1 MERSFDTANT
11 AINLNAYERKEMRMK
26 RLYAKNALSHMIM
39 IAFSLIF
46 AFPFIWMLS
55 TSLKSQND
63 IFKYPLALFSGTLH
77 WENYKYAMTDIPFF
91 LYARNT
97 AYVTVMSIIGQ
108 LFGATL
114 TAYSVSLI
122 EWRGRKVVFGLILAT
137 MMIPIQ
143 VTMVP
148 VYVIFN
154 KLGLVG
160 TFWPLILPTFTGS
173 PVYIFLLRQ
182 FFLSLPKS
190 LIEAS
195 KIDGASELRTFLQI
209 VLPLCKPALM
219 AVSVVTFLYTWSDF
233 LSPLI
238 YLTKKEAFTLTLGLK
253 GFVAQHT
260 VEWHKLMAAAA
271 VFTTPVILMY
281 FFAQKYFI
289 QGITLTGI
297 KG

>member
-1 MERSFDTANT
+1 LKKLKFESAAESTSLARAKEIR
-11 AINLNAYERKEMRMK
+11 ARKLYIKNL
-26 RLYAKNALSHMIM
+26 LSHTVMIV
-39 IAFSLIF
+39 FSLIF
-46 AFPFIWMLS
+46 AFPFIWMVS

-63 IFKYPLALFSGTLH
+63 IFKYPLALFSGALH
-77 WENYKYAMTDIPFF
+77 WENYKYATTDIPFF

-97 AYVTVMSIIGQ
+97 AFVTVMSIMGQ
-108 LFGATL
+108 LIGATL
-114 TAYSVSLI
+114 VAYSVSMI
-122 EWRGRKVVFGLILAT
+122 EWVGKKIIFGIIMAT

-154 KLGLVG
+154 KMGLVG

-190 LIEAS
+190 LPESAR
-195 KIDGASELRTFLQI
+195 IDGASELRTFLQI

-219 AVSVVTFLYTWSDF
+219 AVTVVTFLYTWSDF

-238 YLTKKEAFTLTLGLK
+238 YLTNKESFTLTLGLK
-253 GFVAQHT
+253 GFVAQHS

-281 FFAQKYFI
+281 FFAQRHFI
-289 QGITLTGI
+289 EGITMTGI